1 MLPCPLSPPASVL
14 GCLVSKDI
22 KVTLSQCLISS
33 EAQLA
38 VGSLG
43 SRGLCARSQGWAG
56 GVLSE
61 PAAPA
66 QTQSQEPPCCSPRCG
81 SQPRMPPTV
90 PDSHKWVEL
99 VLQWEETL
107 AVLGPG
113 SAVNGSGGPSEL
125 GVLCMSPHPRT
136 CHIMGGGSANSP
148 HQVLSRPQAGPQQVG
163 VAAVVGR

>member
-113 SAVNGSGGPSEL
+113 SAVNGAGGPSEL
-125 GVLCMSPHPRT
+125 APERPQGSPASSSVWREDP
-136 CHIMGGGSANSP
+136 GL
-148 HQVLSRPQAGPQQVG
+148 LSRPCTRLPRG
-163 VAAVVGR
+163 VRPRT